1 MLTEWWSFVT
11 FDLISE
17 MRRSSASGRE
27 IAGAA
32 TVVVGLGLGVAAFA
46 GMAGMGMVGAAVGT
60 GIVSSVSSAMGSRR
74 STRKPLV
81 AQDITR
87 NQDGTIEN
95 WKEILKI
102 IRQEVRQQLRAL

>member
-1 MLTEWWSFVT
+1 
-11 FDLISE
+11 

-32 TVVVGLGLGVAAFA
+32 TVAVGLGLGVAAFA
-46 GMAGMGMVGAAVGT
+46 GIAGMGMVGAAVGT
-60 GIVSSVSSAMGSRR
+60 GIVSSMSSLGSRR
-74 STRKPLV
+74 PSRKPLV

-87 NQDGTIEN
+87 KQDGAIEN

-102 IRQEVRQQLRAL
+102 IRQEVRRYLNAVLNGNLP